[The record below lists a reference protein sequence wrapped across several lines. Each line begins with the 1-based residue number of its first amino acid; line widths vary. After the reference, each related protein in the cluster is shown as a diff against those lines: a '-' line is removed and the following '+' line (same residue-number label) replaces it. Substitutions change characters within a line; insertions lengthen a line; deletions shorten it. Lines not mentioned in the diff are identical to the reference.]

1 MLGFGC
7 FLGFLEGRFLL
18 GIWTMDF
25 RGFVRSWKFFGLRFF
40 ALGTSS
46 LGWVYAYPTFAG
58 VFFIV
63 NMGSTT

>member
-1 MLGFGC
+1 
-7 FLGFLEGRFLL
+7 
-18 GIWTMDF
+18 MDF
-25 RGFVRSWKFFGLRFF
+25 RGFVRSWKYFGLRFF